1 MMLVKKAELFEVVL
15 PRRRPHSWATSITQI
30 GQGYVIVR
38 VTTDDG
44 HVGYGE
50 ATALPEWGGDFGRY
64 YGESPRTVFPVIA
77 DYLFPVLKDK
87 SPLALEA
94 LMSQMNRAIKGH
106 WYAKAAIEIAL
117 LDIIGKALGQPVCN
131 LLGGVVRTKIPLA
144 HSLGLMDIKPALE
157 EAERAVGEG
166 IRTIKIKGGL
176 DPVRD
181 IELVRKLESV
191 YQGRVDF
198 VLDGNQSYRSVAEAV
213 RVIKKIEDCNVQ
225 CVEQPVAGIRNLASI
240 RSQVTVPIM
249 ADESVWTH
257 FDTMSLVRAEAV
269 DYVSIYVC
277 KAGGLIG
284 GKKVATVAEAG
295 GLLCNVNG
303 SAEFGVGNA
312 ANLHLAASS
321 SVISLPCVI
330 PVTTV
335 KGKEQTE
342 VAGRF
347 YQDDIVVEP
356 FQYEDGYLVVP
367 TKPGLGI
374 EIDED
379 KLKHYSAREPLV
391 LQ

>member
-1 MMLVKKAELFEVVL
+1 MLVKKVELFEVVL

-44 HVGYGE
+44 HIGYGE
-50 ATALPEWGGDFGRY
+50 ATVLPEWGGDFGRY
-64 YGESPRTVFPVIA
+64 YGESPGTVFSVIA
-77 DYLFPVLKDK
+77 DYLFPALKDK
-87 SPLALEA
+87 SPLVIEA

-117 LDIIGKALGQPVCN
+117 FDIIGKALGQPVCN

-144 HSLGLMDIKPALE
+144 HSLGLMDIRSALE

-284 GKKVATVAEAG
+284 GKKVATVSEAG

-356 FQYEDGYLVVP
+356 FQYDDGDLVVP

>member
-1 MMLVKKAELFEVVL
+1 MLVKKVELFEIIL

-30 GQGYVIVR
+30 GQGYVIAR
-38 VTTDDG
+38 ITTDDG
-44 HVGYGE
+44 HIGYGE
-50 ATALPEWGGDFGRY
+50 ATVLPEWGGDFGQY
-64 YGESPRTVFPVIA
+64 YGESPGTVFSVIA

-94 LMSQMNRAIKGH
+94 LMGQMNRVIKGH
-106 WYAKAAIEIAL
+106 WYAKSAIEIAL
-117 LDIIGKALGQPVCN
+117 LDIIGKALEQPVCN
-131 LLGGVVRTKIPLA
+131 LLGGSVRTKVPLA
-144 HSLGLMDIKPALE
+144 HSLGLMDVRPALA

-166 IRTIKIKGGL
+166 IRTIKVKGGL
-176 DPVRD
+176 DPARD
-181 IELVRKLESV
+181 IELIRKLESV

-213 RVIKKIEDCNVQ
+213 RVIRKIEDCNVQ
-225 CVEQPVAGIRNLASI
+225 CVEQPVAGIRNLASV
-240 RSQVTVPIM
+240 RSQVAVPIM

-257 FDTMSLVRAEAV
+257 FDTLSLVQAEAV

-335 KGKEQTE
+335 QGKEQTE

-379 KLKHYSAREPLV
+379 KLRHYSAKESLV
-391 LQ
+391 LH

>member
-1 MMLVKKAELFEVVL
+1 MLVKKIELFEVVL

-38 VTTDDG
+38 ITTDDG

-50 ATALPEWGGDFGRY
+50 ATVLPEWGGDFGCY
-64 YGESPRTVFPVIA
+64 YGESPSTVLSIIA
-77 DYLFPVLKDK
+77 NHLFSILKDQ
-87 SPLALEA
+87 SPFALEA
-94 LMSQMNRAIKGH
+94 LMGQMNKVVKGH
-106 WYAKAAIEIAL
+106 WYAKAAVEIAL
-117 LDIIGKALGQPVCN
+117 LDINGKALGQPVHN
-131 LLGGVVRTKIPLA
+131 FIGGLVQTRIKLA
-144 HSLGLMDIKPALE
+144 HSLGLMDVKPAVE
-157 EAERAVGEG
+157 EAERAVSEG
-166 IRTIKIKGGL
+166 IQTIKIKGGL
-176 DPVRD
+176 DPARD
-181 IELVRKLESV
+181 IALIRKLESV
-191 YQGRVDF
+191 YKGKVDF

-213 RVIKKIEDCNVQ
+213 RVIKGIEDCNVQ

-249 ADESVWTH
+249 ADESAWTH
-257 FDTMSLVRAEAV
+257 YDVLNLAQAEAV
-269 DYVSIYVC
+269 DYISIYVC

-284 GKKVATVAEAG
+284 GKKVATVSEAAG
-295 GLLCNVNG
+295 MLCNVNG

-312 ANLHLAASS
+312 ASLHLAASS
-321 SVISLPCVI
+321 SLISLSCVI

-335 KGKEQTE
+335 RGKEQTE

-367 TKPGLGI
+367 TTPGLGI
-374 EIDED
+374 AIDED
-379 KLKHYSAREPLV
+379 KLKHYSVREPLV

>member
-1 MMLVKKAELFEVVL
+1 MMLVKKVELFEVVL

-38 VTTDDG
+38 ITTDDG
-44 HVGYGE
+44 HIGYGE
-50 ATALPEWGGDFGRY
+50 ATVLPEWGGDFGRY
-64 YGESPRTVFPVIA
+64 YGESSGTVFSVTA

-106 WYAKAAIEIAL
+106 WYAKAALEIAL
-117 LDIIGKALGQPVCN
+117 LDVIGKALGQPVYN
-131 LLGGVVRTKIPLA
+131 LLGGMVRTKIPLA
-144 HSLGLMDIKPALE
+144 HSLGLMDVRSALE

-176 DPVRD
+176 DPARD
-181 IELVRKLESV
+181 IELIRKLESV

-198 VLDGNQSYRSVAEAV
+198 VLDGNQAYRSVAEAV
-213 RVIKKIEDCNVQ
+213 RVINKIEDCNVQ
-225 CVEQPVAGIRNLASI
+225 CVEQPVAGIRNLASV

-269 DYVSIYVC
+269 DYVSIYVA

-356 FQYEDGYLVVP
+356 FQYDNGDLVVP

-379 KLKHYSAREPLV
+379 KLKHYSTKEPLV

>member
-1 MMLVKKAELFEVVL
+1 MLVKKVELFEIIL

-30 GQGYVIVR
+30 GQGYVIAR
-38 VTTDDG
+38 ITTDDG
-44 HVGYGE
+44 HIGYGE
-50 ATALPEWGGDFGRY
+50 ATVLPEWGGDFGQY
-64 YGESPRTVFPVIA
+64 YGESPGTVFSVIT

-94 LMSQMNRAIKGH
+94 LMSQMNRVIKGH
-106 WYAKAAIEIAL
+106 WYAKSAIEIAL
-117 LDIIGKALGQPVCN
+117 LDIIGKALEQPVCN
-131 LLGGVVRTKIPLA
+131 LLGGLVRTKVPLA
-144 HSLGLMDIKPALE
+144 HSLGLMDVRPALE

-166 IRTIKIKGGL
+166 IRTIKVKGGL
-176 DPVRD
+176 DAARD
-181 IELVRKLESV
+181 IELIRKLESV

-225 CVEQPVAGIRNLASI
+225 CVEQPVAGIQNLASV
-240 RSQVTVPIM
+240 RSQVAVPIM
-249 ADESVWTH
+249 ADESVWNH
-257 FDTMSLVRAEAV
+257 FDTLSLVQAEAV

-335 KGKEQTE
+335 QGKEQTE

-379 KLKHYSAREPLV
+379 KLRHYSAKEPLV

>member
-1 MMLVKKAELFEVVL
+1 MLVKKVELFEVVL

-44 HVGYGE
+44 HIGYGE
-50 ATALPEWGGDFGRY
+50 ATVLPEWGGDFGRY
-64 YGESPRTVFPVIA
+64 YGESPGTVFSVIA
-77 DYLFPVLKDK
+77 DYLFPALKDK

-144 HSLGLMDIKPALE
+144 HSLGLMDINPALE

-356 FQYEDGYLVVP
+356 FQYDDGDLVVP

>member
-1 MMLVKKAELFEVVL
+1 MLVKKVELFKIVL

-38 VTTDDG
+38 ITTDDG
-44 HVGYGE
+44 HIGYGE
-50 ATALPEWGGDFGRY
+50 ATVLPEWGGDFGQY
-64 YGESPRTVFPVIA
+64 YGESPGTVFAVIA
-77 DYLFPVLKDK
+77 DHLFPVLKDK

-94 LMSQMNRAIKGH
+94 LMNEMNRVIKGH
-106 WYAKAAIEIAL
+106 WYAKSAIEIAL
-117 LDIIGKALGQPVCN
+117 LDITGKALEQPVCS
-131 LLGGVVRTKIPLA
+131 LLGGPVRTKVPLA
-144 HSLGLMDIKPALE
+144 HSLGLMDIEPALE

-166 IRTIKIKGGL
+166 IGTIKIKGGL
-176 DPVRD
+176 DAARD
-181 IELVRKLESV
+181 IELLRKLESA
-191 YQGRVDF
+191 YQGKVDF

-213 RVIKKIEDCNVQ
+213 RVIKKIEDCNIQ
-225 CVEQPVAGIRNLASI
+225 CVEQPVAGIRNLASV
-240 RSQVTVPIM
+240 RSQVAVPIM

-257 FDTMSLVRAEAV
+257 FDTLSLVQAEAV
-269 DYVSIYVC
+269 DYVSIYVG

-312 ANLHLAASS
+312 ANLHLAASN
-321 SVISLPCVI
+321 SVISLPSVI
-330 PVTTV
+330 PVTTIQ
-335 KGKEQTE
+335 GKEQTE

-356 FQYEDGYLVVP
+356 FQYEDGCLVVP

-379 KLKHYSAREPLV
+379 KLRHYSTKEPLV

>member
-117 LDIIGKALGQPVCN
+117 LDIIGKALGQPVYN
-131 LLGGVVRTKIPLA
+131 LLGGAVRTKIPLA

-379 KLKHYSAREPLV
+379 KLKHYSTREPLV

>member
-1 MMLVKKAELFEVVL
+1 MLVKKVELFEITL

-30 GQGYVIVR
+30 GQGYVIAR
-38 VTTDDG
+38 ITTDDG
-44 HVGYGE
+44 HIGYGE
-50 ATALPEWGGDFGRY
+50 ATVLPEWGGDFGQY
-64 YGESPRTVFPVIA
+64 YGESPGTVFSVIT

-94 LMSQMNRAIKGH
+94 LMSQMNRVIKGH
-106 WYAKAAIEIAL
+106 WYAKSAIEVAL
-117 LDIIGKALGQPVCN
+117 LDIIGKALEQPVYN
-131 LLGGVVRTKIPLA
+131 FLGGLVRTKVPLA
-144 HSLGLMDIKPALE
+144 HSLGLMDVRPALE

-166 IRTIKIKGGL
+166 IRTIKVKGGL
-176 DPVRD
+176 DAARD
-181 IELVRKLESV
+181 VELIRKLESV

-225 CVEQPVAGIRNLASI
+225 CVEQPVAGIRNLASV
-240 RSQVTVPIM
+240 RSQVAVPIM
-249 ADESVWTH
+249 ADESAWTH
-257 FDTMSLVRAEAV
+257 FDTLSLVQTEAV
-269 DYVSIYVC
+269 DYVSIYVA

-335 KGKEQTE
+335 QGKEQTE

-379 KLKHYSAREPLV
+379 KLRHYSAKEPLV